1 MLINEFVSRFTTKDE
16 RSFLF
21 EILRRVSRLDPSVMQ
36 ATTTDPTDPSQAP
49 GWVEWP
55 SVSEDAV
62 PALRAAQA

>member
-16 RSFLF
+16 GSFLF

-36 ATTTDPTDPSQAP
+36 ATATADPNP

-55 SVSEDAV
+55 AVSDAA

>member
-16 RSFLF
+16 GSFLF

-36 ATTTDPTDPSQAP
+36 ATATSDPSP

-55 SVSEDAV
+55 NVSDAAV

>member
-36 ATTTDPTDPSQAP
+36 ATATDPSQNP

-55 SVSEDAV
+55 SDGS
-62 PALRAAQA
+62 PALRAVQA

>member
-1 MLINEFVSRFTTKDE
+1 MLINEFVARFTTRDE

-21 EILRRVSRLDPSVMQ
+21 EILRRVSTLDSSVMQ
-36 ATTTDPTDPSQAP
+36 ATTAEPSP

-55 SVSEDAV
+55 ALSDDAV

>member
-1 MLINEFVSRFTTKDE
+1 MLINEFVSRFTTKEE

-36 ATTTDPTDPSQAP
+36 ATATPDPSL

-55 SVSEDAV
+55 AVSDAV
-62 PALRAAQA
+62 PTLRAAQA